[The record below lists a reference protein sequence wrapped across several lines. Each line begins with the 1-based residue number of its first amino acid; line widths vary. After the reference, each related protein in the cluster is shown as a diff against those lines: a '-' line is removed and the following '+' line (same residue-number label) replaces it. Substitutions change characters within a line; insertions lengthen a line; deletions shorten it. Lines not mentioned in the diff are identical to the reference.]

1 MGRVHRVSLSK
12 GRVVLDVDTRYDRTV
27 ETLFDLSLHYPS
39 EKPQRRHLAHDAV
52 ETARVVG
59 AGGLIT
65 AWVVRRGE
73 QTDVVQLDRHRV
85 DDGAHEARVR
95 VPFDREAGG
104 VEPGVLD
111 RAVEALLEP
120 ESVDLTGAE
129 PVALA
134 APEPAEAAGPAVA
147 TAVES
152 ESRDQP
158 DAEAALT
165 AGDTLALA
173 APSEARDDGSSAPL
187 VVGVTLGVAG
197 VVTQAVGWGFYGSLV
212 GLQNDYADA
221 VAANP
226 NPDMATTAELTALR
240 DLDGADDA
248 PPWLLAGGALA
259 TTASLPLWLPETDG
273 IPWWGWASGG
283 AGLGMA
289 TAGAVLTLQAGD
301 CETDRFDRCTD
312 APLATDLGPLLLLQ
326 SASFLAVPAVIGIR
340 ALLGGPDGG
349 GESALPRVQLELSP
363 QRAAVVVGGKL

>member
-1 MGRVHRVSLSK
+1 
-12 GRVVLDVDTRYDRTV
+12 VVLDVDTRYDRTV
-27 ETLFDLSLHYPS
+27 ETLFDLSLHYPGAAQ
-39 EKPQRRHLAHDAV
+39 QRRHMARDAV

-65 AWVVRRGE
+65 AWVVERGE
-73 QTDVVQLDRHRV
+73 RTAVLQLDRYRV

-95 VPFDREAGG
+95 VPYDREAGG
-104 VEPGVLD
+104 IDARALD
-111 RAVEALLEP
+111 SAVAALLKP
-120 ESVDLTGAE
+120 ESVDLTGPE

-134 APEPAEAAGPAVA
+134 APEPAEPDGPAEA

-152 ESRDQP
+152 ESPNQP
-158 DAEAALT
+158 DADPALAT
-165 AGDTLALA
+165 GDTLALT
-173 APSEARDDGSSAPL
+173 APTEARDDGSSAPL

-197 VVTQAVGWGFYGSLV
+197 VVTQAVGWGFYGSLI

-221 VAANP
+221 VAQNP
-226 NPDMATTAELTALR
+226 NPDMPTTAELTALR

-273 IPWWGWASGG
+273 MPWWGWVSGG
-283 AGLGMA
+283 AGMGVA
-289 TAGAVLTLQAGD
+289 AAGAVLTLQAAD
-301 CETDRFDRCTD
+301 CETDRFGRCTE

-349 GESALPRVQLELSP
+349 GESTLPRVRLELSP